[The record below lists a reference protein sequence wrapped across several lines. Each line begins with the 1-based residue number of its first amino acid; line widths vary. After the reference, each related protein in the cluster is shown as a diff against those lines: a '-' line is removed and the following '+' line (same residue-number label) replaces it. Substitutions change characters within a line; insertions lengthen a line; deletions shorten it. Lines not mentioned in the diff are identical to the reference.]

1 MGDFY
6 NRGGG
11 EVTATSVTSDDLEI
25 DSGTLSID
33 ATNNRVGMGTT
44 SPGTQL
50 QVESNTP
57 YITLKNDTS
66 ENTDGGCESKVIFED
81 HGNNALGQI
90 EVSHVGSSDDEKGQL
105 IIKTNNDSGLQTALT
120 ISEAQKVTAAGDLQV
135 TGDIILDDGGSL
147 KEAGG
152 TAAITFDGS
161 GHVTKIG
168 QDTHTSG
175 QFLKWDGSKAVWDAV
190 ATGSSAADD
199 ISTGDAAVNIAT
211 TAGNITID
219 AQGNNTDIIF
229 KGTDDGSDTTFLTID
244 GSAAGAATFNNK
256 IVATELDISGDVDVD
271 GTLEADAITL
281 DGTALGSLYSPIA
294 GSSSITTVGTV
305 GTGTWQGTAI
315 AQAYI
320 ANDAINGDKIADD
333 SINSEHYVDGSI
345 DTAHIADDQVTLDK
359 MAGIARGKIIYGDAS
374 GNPAVLAP
382 GSNNQVLT
390 SDGTDISWQN
400 AAAGGAN
407 ADDSNTILHMQVF
420 GR

>member
-1 MGDFY
+1 
-6 NRGGG
+6 
-11 EVTATSVTSDDLEI
+11 
-25 DSGTLSID
+25 
-33 ATNNRVGMGTT
+33 
-44 SPGTQL
+44 
-50 QVESNTP
+50 
-57 YITLKNDTS
+57 
-66 ENTDGGCESKVIFED
+66 
-81 HGNNALGQI
+81 
-90 EVSHVGSSDDEKGQL
+90 
-105 IIKTNNDSGLQTALT
+105 
-120 ISEAQKVTAAGDLQV
+120 
-135 TGDIILDDGGSL
+135 
-147 KEAGG
+147 
-152 TAAITFDGS
+152 
-161 GHVTKIG
+161 
-168 QDTHTSG
+168 
-175 QFLKWDGSKAVWDAV
+175 LKWDGSKAVWDAV

-333 SINSEHYVDGSI
+333 AINSEHYVDGSI